1 MKFLYLTLF
10 LLAIASAD
18 NWAVLV
24 CGSNGYWN
32 YRHHADIAHAYQIVK
47 KGGIAEDHIIT
58 MMYNDVPF
66 DEKNNPYPGKL
77 YNRPGDDSPD
87 VYEGVVIDYEK

>member
-1 MKFLYLTLF
+1 MNTPKQKKTIYYLKVMKFWSIALLVLT
-10 LLAIASAD
+10 IASAD

-32 YRHHADIAHAYQIVK
+32 YRHHADVAHAYQIVRR
-47 KGGIAEDHIIT
+47 GGVAKDHIIT

-66 DEKNNPYPGKL
+66 
-77 YNRPGDDSPD
+77 
-87 VYEGVVIDYEK
+87 